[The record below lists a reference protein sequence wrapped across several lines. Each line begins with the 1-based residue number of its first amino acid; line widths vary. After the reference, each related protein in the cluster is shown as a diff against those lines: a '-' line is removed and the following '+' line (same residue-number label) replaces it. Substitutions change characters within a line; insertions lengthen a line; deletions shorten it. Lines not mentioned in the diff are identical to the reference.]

1 MPLTLFGK
9 KTIDALSFTSEIR
22 ELCEVLNR
30 KLEQSD
36 EGYPKTIV
44 SHPGGFSKELSRRRL
59 SIAESYIQVIRKLES
74 DHYEERISA
83 LKNLVRQSFHAK
95 TLNLPLNTARVQI
108 NLIKEAIKNRNDR
121 RKQLEFLSDFGLAS
135 YGEEQV
141 IRKLCKK
148 FYLVEVPETGQPLKD
163 LHMGWD
169 YHVHDNLSEGRKT
182 PSQVLLDAF
191 IKGISEVV
199 LAHYTLRDENIIREA
214 YQAGQILGI
223 KVQIGI
229 EFSVGPKWN
238 RRHFMY
244 LPPYAEEACD
254 MIDLF

>member
-1 MPLTLFGK
+1 M
-9 KTIDALSFTSEIR
+9 
-22 ELCEVLNR
+22 
-30 KLEQSD
+30 
-36 EGYPKTIV
+36 
-44 SHPGGFSKELSRRRL
+44 
-59 SIAESYIQVIRKLES
+59 
-74 DHYEERISA
+74 
-83 LKNLVRQSFHAK
+83 
-95 TLNLPLNTARVQI
+95 
-108 NLIKEAIKNRNDR
+108 
-121 RKQLEFLSDFGLAS
+121 
-135 YGEEQV
+135 
-141 IRKLCKK
+141 
-148 FYLVEVPETGQPLKD
+148 EVPETGQPLKD

-244 LPPYAEEACD
+244 LPPY
-254 MIDLF
+254 

>member
-1 MPLTLFGK
+1 MFPSNFGK
-9 KTIDALSFTSEIR
+9 KTIDALSFSSEIR

-30 KLEQSD
+30 KLEQPD

-59 SIAESYIQVIRKLES
+59 SIAESYIQVIHRLDS
-74 DHYEERISA
+74 VHYEERISA
-83 LKNLVRQSFHAK
+83 LKNLVTQSFHAK
-95 TLNLPLNTARVQI
+95 TLRLPLNTARVQI
-108 NLIKEAIKNRNDR
+108 NLIKEAIKNRNNR
-121 RKQLEFLSDFGLAS
+121 RKQLELLSDFGLAS
-135 YGEEQV
+135 YGEDQV

-199 LAHYTLRDENIIREA
+199 LAHYTLRDENIIKEA
-214 YQAGQILGI
+214 YRG
-223 KVQIGI
+223 
-229 EFSVGPKWN
+229 GPDPGDQGPD
-238 RRHFMY
+238 RDRIQRGPQMEPAPFHV
-244 LPPYAEEACD
+244 PSA
-254 MIDLF
+254 LF